1 MSDYAHP
8 ESLASTTWLA
18 EHLDDPSVRIVE
30 VDWGMSNYRSG
41 HIPGAVGWDW
51 PSEVQNPVQ
60 RDLLDQSE
68 FEALLSRSGITADST
83 VVVCSSL
90 NNLLATY
97 AFWLFK
103 IYGHAD
109 VRLLD
114 GDREKW
120 LAEGRPTTTDAP
132 VVSETTYHSQAPDWS
147 LRADR
152 DWVARSLNG
161 GLTLLVDL
169 RPVDMYSGENSYGAE
184 RAGHIPGAVNLPAR
198 REAGPDGSFKAWR
211 VPTVKADATFKSAEE
226 LRSLVQSLGIQPERE
241 VITYCVRAGL
251 SSHAWFVLTQLLGYG
266 NVREYDGSWAEWG
279 SLMGAPIEK

>member
-1 MSDYAHP
+1 MQRKLTRTVKVQVTSTWRIERSPTVSDYAHP

-132 VVSETTYHSQAPDWS
+132 VVSETTYHSQAPWAGTGRAKSKTHCGVTSSIRVSSKPFCRARGSHKTTRWWS
-147 LRADR
+147 T
-152 DWVARSLNG
+152 VA
-161 GLTLLVDL
+161 
-169 RPVDMYSGENSYGAE
+169 
-184 RAGHIPGAVNLPAR
+184 
-198 REAGPDGSFKAWR
+198 
-211 VPTVKADATFKSAEE
+211 
-226 LRSLVQSLGIQPERE
+226 
-241 VITYCVRAGL
+241 
-251 SSHAWFVLTQLLGYG
+251 
-266 NVREYDGSWAEWG
+266 
-279 SLMGAPIEK
+279 